1 MRYTLATAAILC
13 FAASAA
19 LQASRVDPIADSHTW
34 SYSIYVFPNYTEEY
48 NGFSADAPNLTIAS
62 PPWAYNYQGAYFTYA
77 GSGYATIKFA
87 TSSLAGFSGSP
98 HFNARLNY
106 FVMEH
111 QGSGSVDLMHWSSP
125 GPTPAVVL
133 SGDYIHPGWK
143 QIDVTSLVLADIADG
158 RSTSE
163 FSFAP
168 SFGIQPV
175 STVVR
180 FAASED
186 PQGRGAYISVVP
198 EPATLLILGAGIP
211 VLGVLSKGRRR
222 R

>member
-1 MRYTLATAAILC
+1 MLC
-13 FAASAA
+13 FLASASV
-19 LQASRVDPIADSHTW
+19 QASRVDPISDSHTW

-48 NGFSADAPNLTIAS
+48 NGSSSDSQNLTIAS
-62 PPWAYNYQGAYFTYA
+62 PPWAYEYWGAYFTYS

-87 TSSLAGFSGSP
+87 TSSLAVFSGSP
-98 HFNARLNY
+98 HFNAKLNY
-106 FVMEH
+106 FVMDH
-111 QGSGSVDLMHWSSP
+111 HGSGSVDLMHWSSG
-125 GPTPAVVL
+125 GPTPAMVL
-133 SGDYIHPGWK
+133 SGDYINPGWK

-158 RSTSE
+158 RFSSE
-163 FSFAP
+163 FSFTP

-180 FAASED
+180 IASAED
-186 PQGRGAYISVVP
+186 PEGRQAYISVVP
-198 EPATLLILGAGIP
+198 EPASLLVLGAGIP